1 MMRKKRRWKKLKLF
15 LIGGAIGLTFGKGC
29 NLIYRSVVGDIELEN
44 DFDPNS
50 IDEMN
55 EMGDDI
61 NAVAGKAEN
70 RVDQPNV
77 REDFSVY
84 SYDELLQKC
93 KSNNSRKEAMES
105 IYQFMID
112 YNINSSYLYAEDNA
126 SQKLAH
132 TVDEVAAMYLLYND
146 IDSDK
151 VNEIFKTTEFNAQ
164 QLKNDFASA
173 QRQDSFAHNIQK
185 RTLNKS
191 YLLVK
196 EDAKQLYDKYEKL
209 FMEMNDSSF
218 DHKKM
223 ECIGKFYEMV
233 RADFGGMATNDYSNL
248 DSSKI
253 IIKEFVDAMANV
265 KVDIDNR
272 LTEGEMNYIN
282 GYVEKVVDRKA
293 QDIATRQTARNYEA
307 TISYG
312 DSQEVVDINPY
323 YSDFK
328 NSLVEELQNRNAY
341 YTNDADR
348 DISNYDRYKR
358 NTQVDSSMKEVAEE
372 KTETT
377 IASTKSTVS
386 NTAPKPT
393 PSPEPTVVENVQPE
407 QVEEVKLEQVIE
419 EVECERRKEEVLI
432 EEEEMVDRIPRDEVE
447 IRVPEQIPNVDD
459 FIDFPEVPSEDEI
472 VIPDERPKP
481 DVLPEENTGIDEFT
495 PDEIPPVEEDE
506 LEQVIPS
513 GIDDFTIEFVT
524 KGEENIQN
532 SEEVSFDES
541 VIQLDAE
548 KVDENGNLSEEYTD
562 LSTSEVPTE
571 STMSNEEKVDFII
584 SQMEQE
590 AAEYIEEYQLVK

>member
-1 MMRKKRRWKKLKLF
+1 MRKKRRWKKLKLF

-164 QLKNDFASA
+164 QLKNDFANA

-358 NTQVDSSMKEVAEE
+358 NTQVDSS
-372 KTETT
+372 
-377 IASTKSTVS
+377 
-386 NTAPKPT
+386 
-393 PSPEPTVVENVQPE
+393 
-407 QVEEVKLEQVIE
+407 VKVG
-419 EVECERRKEEVLI
+419 
-432 EEEEMVDRIPRDEVE
+432 
-447 IRVPEQIPNVDD
+447 N
-459 FIDFPEVPSEDEI
+459 
-472 VIPDERPKP
+472 
-481 DVLPEENTGIDEFT
+481 
-495 PDEIPPVEEDE
+495 
-506 LEQVIPS
+506 
-513 GIDDFTIEFVT
+513 
-524 KGEENIQN
+524 NI
-532 SEEVSFDES
+532 
-541 VIQLDAE
+541 L
-548 KVDENGNLSEEYTD
+548 
-562 LSTSEVPTE
+562 
-571 STMSNEEKVDFII
+571 SNEQKADYII
-584 SQMEQE
+584 SQMEQDTII
-590 AAEYIEEYQLVK
+590 YSEETNYSMRRG